1 MKKNNNYFEMMENAS
16 EFCVKIAEELVLAF
30 ANFDPCAVKE
40 ALDKLHALEHGGDN
54 IKHELMEK
62 LAKEFLPPIEREDL
76 IDLASE
82 LDNVTDCIEDVF
94 RKIYMMNVT
103 VLRSDLDAHTA
114 LIVTMTKKLRDLM
127 REFKDYKKSVNIKTM
142 IIEINR
148 LESEG
153 DKIYEDS
160 TRRLYTGET
169 TPLDTMIWTDIY
181 RRIEHCYDA
190 CEHAADVVESV
201 VMKNS

>member
-1 MKKNNNYFEMMENAS
+1 MKKNHNYFEMMENAS
-16 EFCVKIAEELVLAF
+16 EFCVKIAEELVSAF
-30 ANFDPCAVKE
+30 DQFDPCAVKE
-40 ALDKLHALEHGGDN
+40 ALSKLHALEHAADN
-54 IKHELMEK
+54 IKHDLMEK

-114 LIVTMTKKLRDLM
+114 LIVTMTKKLHELM
-127 REFKDYKKSVNIKTM
+127 IEFRDYKKSEKIKGM

-153 DKIYEDS
+153 DKLYEDS
-160 TRRLYTGET
+160 TRRLYIGDT
-169 TPLDTMIWTDIY
+169 TPLETVIWTDIY
-181 RRIEHCYDA
+181 RRLEHCYDA